1 MMRKV
6 ITICLLCMIAIMT
19 SAQEKKPFHCE
30 LYNEEYKVYFVLNLY
45 EKNVIVPGQEVF
57 GELDGFLGSK
67 QCTQVWAIASS
78 KINSDNNAEIVLI
91 NNYGSEDLVATLT
104 YNKDNTYTYKFKE
117 GSTLKFP
124 VNRKWQK
131 IPKKL
136 VFNKKE

>member
-91 NNYGSEDLVATLT
+91 NNFGSEDLVATLT
-104 YNKDNTYTYKFKE
+104 HNKDNTYTYEFKE

-136 VFNKKE
+136 VFKKKE